1 MCHVYKTSQ
10 NPNDKQIGEL
20 CAYIAETVELIDDME
35 CMRLVA
41 GNIAMC
47 FSAITSCPI
56 MDTTEFLAGLNEM
69 KELGEIKTA
78 LNKLLETC
86 RKPFS
91 DVENE
96 CGELAQ
102 TIMKYVENNISD
114 SNLTLKK
121 IAEEQLFLNVDYVSR
136 QFQKLTGRKF
146 SQYLTEERIRKA
158 KELLIE
164 GDGGKVTA
172 VAAQVGYG
180 GNSQYFSQVFKKV
193 TGVTPSKWIQQ
204 MKSM

>member
-1 MCHVYKTSQ
+1 
-10 NPNDKQIGEL
+10 
-20 CAYIAETVELIDDME
+20 
-35 CMRLVA
+35 
-41 GNIAMC
+41 
-47 FSAITSCPI
+47 
-56 MDTTEFLAGLNEM
+56 M
-69 KELGEIKTA
+69 KELGDIKTA

-91 DVENE
+91 DAENE

-114 SNLTLKK
+114 SNLTLKR

-136 QFQKLTGRKF
+136 PFQKLTGSKF

-164 GDGGKVTA
+164 GDGGKVAA

-180 GNSQYFSQVFKKV
+180 ENSQYFSQVFKKI
-193 TGVTPSKWIQQ
+193 TGITPSKWIHQ